1 MHLQEARN
9 FVTYFV
15 KGEYQPKEYAE
26 FLQWLRGATLKELSA
41 IADEYESLEAGW
53 SIPST
58 VPSPDWVMRL
68 EERLDRLPP
77 SFEESTDDREEAAV
91 LIFGANR
98 FRRRRVWIAVA
109 SVAVV
114 LGVGGIWYTQQ
125 GSRQESTKTVVP
137 VFAKATANPR
147 GGGQKNFVL
156 EDGTRVWLNDA
167 STLRYPA
174 TFDGKER
181 LVELSGEAY
190 FEVRADATRPFKVK
204 IKDAEVEVLGTD
216 FNVMAYEDE
225 PISRTTL
232 IKGAVRMETGFQ
244 HVDLKPGQQAEMP
257 YPAPGVE
264 AQINIVPDAD
274 ANSALA
280 WKNGEFNFENIG
292 VREAMRT
299 LSRSYNID
307 INVDPNVPEKPF
319 NGTFYRGDGLDHNL
333 TSILALL
340 KLHHHNNNYRQFGKE
355 YGG

>member
-26 FLQWLRGATLKELSA
+26 FLQWLRAATLKELNA

-77 SFEESTDDREEAAV
+77 LVDDSKEDREEAAV
-91 LIFGANR
+91 LNIGANR
-98 FRRRRVWIAVA
+98 FSRRKVWIAAA
-109 SVAVV
+109 SVVV
-114 LGVGGIWYTQQ
+114 VVGVGAIWYTQQ
-125 GSRQESTKTVVP
+125 GSKQELTKTVVP

-147 GGGQKNFVL
+147 GGGQKNFL
-156 EDGTRVWLNDA
+156 LDDGTKVWLNDA

-181 LVELSGEAY
+181 VVELSGEAY
-190 FEVRADATRPFKVK
+190 FEVRADAMRPFKVK
-204 IKDAEVEVLGTD
+204 IRDAEVQVLGTD
-216 FNVMAYEDE
+216 FNIMAYEDE

-232 IKGAVRMETGFQ
+232 IKGAVRMESGSQ

-274 ANSALA
+274 ANSALG
-280 WKNGEFNFENIG
+280 WKGGDFYFVNVG

-319 NGTFYRGDGLDHNL
+319 SATYYRHDGLDHNL
-333 TSILALL
+333 TTILDLL
-340 KLHHHNNNYRQFGKE
+340 KLHHHNNNGNTVTVSL
-355 YGG
+355 

>member
-15 KGEYQPKEYAE
+15 RGEYQPKEYAE
-26 FLQWLRGATLKELSA
+26 FLQWLRGATLKELNA
-41 IADEYESLEAGW
+41 IADEYESLEPGW

-77 SFEESTDDREEAAV
+77 SVEESMDDREEAAV
-91 LIFGANR
+91 WITGVNR
-98 FRRRRVWIAVA
+98 FSRQKVWIAAA

-114 LGVGGIWYTQQ
+114 LGAGGIWYTQL
-125 GSRQESTKTVVP
+125 GSKQELTKTVVP

-156 EDGTRVWLNDA
+156 DDGTKVWLNDA

-190 FEVRADATRPFKVK
+190 FEVRADAMRPFKVK
-204 IKDAEVEVLGTD
+204 IRDAEVEVLGTD

-232 IKGAVRMETGFQ
+232 IKGAVRMESGSQ

-264 AQINIVPDAD
+264 AQISIVADAD
-274 ANSALA
+274 ANSALG
-280 WKNGEFNFENIG
+280 WKDGDFYFENVG

-299 LSRSYNID
+299 LSRSYNVD
-307 INVDPNVPEKPF
+307 IYVDPNVPEKPF
-319 NGTFYRGDGLDHNL
+319 AATFHRRDGLDHNL
-333 TSILALL
+333 INILDLL
-340 KLHHHNNNYRQFGKE
+340 KLHHHNNNGNTVTVSL
-355 YGG
+355 